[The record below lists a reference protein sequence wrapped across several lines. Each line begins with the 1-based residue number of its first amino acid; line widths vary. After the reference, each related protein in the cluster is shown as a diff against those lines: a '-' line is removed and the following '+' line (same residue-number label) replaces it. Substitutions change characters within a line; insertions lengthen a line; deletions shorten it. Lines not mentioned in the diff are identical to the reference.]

1 MFNHS
6 VCVNQKYPSQIILL
20 FFIVIACLLIM
31 IYSFKQTPLLLFNV
45 NPKISFNIC
54 DLSDRE
60 YIFKPF
66 FNAICNENPR
76 NKFQFSVNSKSHICD
91 QLYPH
96 HPEKGLYSQLLI
108 DIQTFSKRK
117 IVKEDI
123 ENISASYQS
132 CHHIQIINNTL
143 YHIPRKSAAD
153 YQTRSRS
160 VKTMLKLIIETFQNI
175 TDMDLFFNV
184 QDVTEIP
191 EQFRETLFN
200 VPVFALTKSK
210 KVKHGLRHENIILMP
225 CFTLWSW
232 PEARAGRWKGKL
244 NSILNAGL
252 RLKFEERTSKA
263 FWRGV
268 FNNEGRTWFHSLS
281 VKYPNLVDVQQNVWS
296 KHDNALPLV
305 GSEAYTTLE
314 DHCKFKYLL
323 HIEGG
328 SYSSR
333 LKYLLLCGSTVIYD
347 RGNHWDEYWYH
358 LLEHN
363 QNVILFEK
371 RGNEDEFKKLH
382 EFLSKNE
389 DKAKEIG
396 NQGRQLVSHYL
407 SENAISCFW
416 WKILDEY
423 GKLIGYKPTLHPD
436 AIPMEDYLLGR

>member
-1 MFNHS
+1 MLS
-6 VCVNQKYPSQIILL
+6 NQSSPRKLVIFLAIFLICL
-20 FFIVIACLLIM
+20 FIAKSFIKPTQFSLI
-31 IYSFKQTPLLLFNV
+31 NR
-45 NPKISFNIC
+45 ISTCDIC
-54 DLSDRE
+54 DLPNRE
-60 YIFKPF
+60 YILKPF

-91 QLYPH
+91 QLYPNH
-96 HPEKGLYSQLLI
+96 LEKGLYSQLLI
-108 DIQTFSKRK
+108 EMQTFSKRK

-123 ENISASYQS
+123 ENMSASCAN
-132 CHHIQIINNTL
+132 CHRIQIINNTL
-143 YHIPRKSAAD
+143 YHVPSKTAFE
-153 YQTRSRS
+153 YETRSRS
-160 VKTMLKLIIETFQNI
+160 VKTVLKLVTDTFSNF

-184 QDVTEIP
+184 EDTTGLGHFNDV
-191 EQFRETLFN
+191 LFN

>member
-1 MFNHS
+1 MLS
-6 VCVNQKYPSQIILL
+6 NQSSPRKLVIFLAIFLICL
-20 FFIVIACLLIM
+20 FIAKSFIKPTQFSLI
-31 IYSFKQTPLLLFNV
+31 NR
-45 NPKISFNIC
+45 ISTCDIC
-54 DLSDRE
+54 DLPNRE
-60 YIFKPF
+60 YILKPF

-91 QLYPH
+91 QLYPNH
-96 HPEKGLYSQLLI
+96 LEKGLYSQLLI
-108 DIQTFSKRK
+108 EMQTFSKRK

-123 ENISASYQS
+123 ENMSASCAN
-132 CHHIQIINNTL
+132 CHRIQIINNTL
-143 YHIPRKSAAD
+143 YHVPSKTAFE
-153 YQTRSRS
+153 YETRSRS
-160 VKTMLKLIIETFQNI
+160 VKTVLKLVTDTFSNF

-184 QDVTEIP
+184 EDTTGLGHFNDV
-191 EQFRETLFN
+191 LFN

-210 KVKHGLRHENIILMP
+210 NVKHGLRHENIILMP

-416 WKILDEY
+416 WKI
-423 GKLIGYKPTLHPD
+423 
-436 AIPMEDYLLGR
+436 

>member
-1 MFNHS
+1 MFS
-6 VCVNQKYPSQIILL
+6 NQSSPQKLVIFLAIFLICL
-20 FFIVIACLLIM
+20 FIAKSFIQPTQFSLIN
-31 IYSFKQTPLLLFNV
+31 S
-45 NPKISFNIC
+45 ISICDIC
-54 DLSDRE
+54 DLPNRE
-60 YIFKPF
+60 YILKPF

-91 QLYPH
+91 QLYPNH
-96 HPEKGLYSQLLI
+96 LEKGLYSQLLI

-117 IVKEDI
+117 IIKEDI
-123 ENISASYQS
+123 ENMSASCAN
-132 CHHIQIINNTL
+132 CHRIQIINNTL
-143 YHIPRKSAAD
+143 YHVPSKTAFE
-153 YQTRSRS
+153 YETRSRS
-160 VKTMLKLIIETFQNI
+160 VKTVLKLVTDTFSNF

-184 QDVTEIP
+184 EDTTGLGHFNDV
-191 EQFRETLFN
+191 LFN

-252 RLKFEERTSKA
+252 RLKFEERTPKA

-268 FNNEGRTWFHSLS
+268 FNNGGRRWFHSLS
-281 VKYPNLVDVQQNVWS
+281 AKYPNLVDVQQNVWS

-371 RGNEDEFKKLH
+371 RGNEDEFNKTLDY
-382 EFLSKNE
+382 LRKNE

>member
-1 MFNHS
+1 M
-6 VCVNQKYPSQIILL
+6 
-20 FFIVIACLLIM
+20 
-31 IYSFKQTPLLLFNV
+31 
-45 NPKISFNIC
+45 
-54 DLSDRE
+54 
-60 YIFKPF
+60 
-66 FNAICNENPR
+66 
-76 NKFQFSVNSKSHICD
+76 
-91 QLYPH
+91 
-96 HPEKGLYSQLLI
+96 
-108 DIQTFSKRK
+108 QTFSKRK

-123 ENISASYQS
+123 ENMSASCAN
-132 CHHIQIINNTL
+132 CHRIQIINNTL
-143 YHIPRKSAAD
+143 YHVPSKTAFE
-153 YQTRSRS
+153 YETRSRS
-160 VKTMLKLIIETFQNI
+160 VKTVLKLVTDTFSHF

-184 QDVTEIP
+184 EDTTGLGHFNDV
-191 EQFRETLFN
+191 LFN

-210 KVKHGLRHENIILMP
+210 NVKHGLRHENIILMP

-263 FWRGV
+263 FWRGI

>member
-1 MFNHS
+1 MLS
-6 VCVNQKYPSQIILL
+6 NQSSPRKLVIFLAIFLICL
-20 FFIVIACLLIM
+20 FIAKSFIKPTQFSLI
-31 IYSFKQTPLLLFNV
+31 NR
-45 NPKISFNIC
+45 ISTCDIC
-54 DLSDRE
+54 DLPNRE
-60 YIFKPF
+60 YILKPF

-96 HPEKGLYSQLLI
+96 HPEKGLYSQLLT
-108 DIQTFSKRK
+108 DMQTFSKRK

-123 ENISASYQS
+123 ENMSASCAN
-132 CHHIQIINNTL
+132 CHRIQIINNTL
-143 YHIPRKSAAD
+143 YHVPSKTAFE
-153 YQTRSRS
+153 YETRSRS
-160 VKTMLKLIIETFQNI
+160 VKTVLKLVTDTFSNF

-184 QDVTEIP
+184 EDTTGLGHFNDV
-191 EQFRETLFN
+191 LFN

>member
-1 MFNHS
+1 MLS
-6 VCVNQKYPSQIILL
+6 NQSSPRKLVIFLAIFLICL
-20 FFIVIACLLIM
+20 FIAKSFIKPTQFSLI
-31 IYSFKQTPLLLFNV
+31 NR
-45 NPKISFNIC
+45 ISTCDIC
-54 DLSDRE
+54 DLPNRE
-60 YIFKPF
+60 YILKPF

-96 HPEKGLYSQLLI
+96 HPEKGLYSQLLT
-108 DIQTFSKRK
+108 DMQTFSKRK

-123 ENISASYQS
+123 ENMSASCAN
-132 CHHIQIINNTL
+132 CHRIQIINNTL
-143 YHIPRKSAAD
+143 YHVPSKTAFE
-153 YQTRSRS
+153 YETRSRS
-160 VKTMLKLIIETFQNI
+160 VKTVLKLVTDTFSNF

-184 QDVTEIP
+184 EDTTGLGHFNDV
-191 EQFRETLFN
+191 LFN

-210 KVKHGLRHENIILMP
+210 NVKHGLRHENIILMP

-268 FNNEGRTWFHSLS
+268 FNNGGRRWFHSLS
-281 VKYPNLVDVQQNVWS
+281 VKYPNLVDVKENTWS
-296 KHDNALPLV
+296 GRANAIALT
-305 GSEAYTTLE
+305 GSVAYTTLE

-371 RGNEDEFKKLH
+371 GGNETEFNKTLDY
-382 EFLSKNE
+382 LIKNE

>member
-1 MFNHS
+1 MLS
-6 VCVNQKYPSQIILL
+6 NQSSPRKLVIFLAIFLICL
-20 FFIVIACLLIM
+20 FIAKSFIKPTQFSLI
-31 IYSFKQTPLLLFNV
+31 NR
-45 NPKISFNIC
+45 ISTCDIC
-54 DLSDRE
+54 DLPNRE
-60 YIFKPF
+60 YILKPF

-96 HPEKGLYSQLLI
+96 HPEKGLYSQLLTEM
-108 DIQTFSKRK
+108 QTFSKRK

-123 ENISASYQS
+123 ENMSASCAN
-132 CHHIQIINNTL
+132 CHRIQIINNTL
-143 YHIPRKSAAD
+143 YHVPSKTAFE
-153 YQTRSRS
+153 YETRSRS
-160 VKTMLKLIIETFQNI
+160 VKTVLKLVTDTFSNF

-184 QDVTEIP
+184 EDTTGLGHFNDV
-191 EQFRETLFN
+191 LFN

-232 PEARAGRWKGKL
+232 PEARTGRWKGKL

-268 FNNEGRTWFHSLS
+268 FNNEGRSWFHSLS
-281 VKYPNLVDVQQNVWS
+281 VKYPNLVDVQQNTWS
-296 KHDNALPLV
+296 GRANAIALT

>member
-1 MFNHS
+1 MLS
-6 VCVNQKYPSQIILL
+6 NQSSPRKLVIFLAIFLICL
-20 FFIVIACLLIM
+20 FIAKSFIKPTQFSLI
-31 IYSFKQTPLLLFNV
+31 NR
-45 NPKISFNIC
+45 ISTCDIC
-54 DLSDRE
+54 DLPNRE
-60 YIFKPF
+60 YILKPF

-91 QLYPH
+91 QLYPNH
-96 HPEKGLYSQLLI
+96 LEKGLYSQLLI
-108 DIQTFSKRK
+108 EMQTFSKRK

-123 ENISASYQS
+123 ENMSASCAN
-132 CHHIQIINNTL
+132 CHRIQIINNTL
-143 YHIPRKSAAD
+143 YHVPSKTAFE
-153 YQTRSRS
+153 YETRSRS
-160 VKTMLKLIIETFQNI
+160 VKTVLKLVTDTFSNF

-184 QDVTEIP
+184 EDTTGLGHFNDV
-191 EQFRETLFN
+191 LFN

-210 KVKHGLRHENIILMP
+210 NVKHGLRHENIILMP

>member
-1 MFNHS
+1 MLS
-6 VCVNQKYPSQIILL
+6 NQSSPRKLVIFLAIFLICL
-20 FFIVIACLLIM
+20 FIAKSFIKPTQFSLI
-31 IYSFKQTPLLLFNV
+31 NR
-45 NPKISFNIC
+45 ISTCDIC
-54 DLSDRE
+54 DLPNRE
-60 YIFKPF
+60 YILKPF

-96 HPEKGLYSQLLI
+96 HPEKGLYSQLLT
-108 DIQTFSKRK
+108 DMQTFSKRK

-123 ENISASYQS
+123 ENMSASCAN
-132 CHHIQIINNTL
+132 CHRIQIINNTL
-143 YHIPRKSAAD
+143 YHVPSKTAFE
-153 YQTRSRS
+153 YETRSRS
-160 VKTMLKLIIETFQNI
+160 VKTVLKLVTDTFSHF

-184 QDVTEIP
+184 EDTTGLGHFNDV
-191 EQFRETLFN
+191 LFN